1 MATIGTNRGSNI
13 PNIDNTLLATSGQPS
28 ADKQVKATKLT
39 RGFKLTPD
47 SYTTID
53 ELIKVTK
60 EDIMPDLVKT
70 YGDQGLTGFLK
81 LTGAI
86 NNGGSSD
93 QIEWWEEG
101 RRHRAFDYSSTD
113 ITDNNTNLTVK
124 ASETEGGK
132 FCAHVQKN
140 DVVMDAET
148 GTRYIVQA
156 GGATTSA
163 SSPSNA
169 VLVKLDDSAVGDAGT
184 DYVSSNGK
192 FLILGNMYAQ
202 GTNQPTGF
210 VDPGLARYIN
220 PYMIVKDRYE
230 VNGSQATNIGY
241 VNMGNGD
248 FRWFMYGE
256 SEARKRFED
265 KRELM
270 MLFGEKRDQAGTTT
284 ALDNNLA
291 GSEGYFSAIEN
302 RGINVSS
309 AGTNALDSFAEFD
322 DIIIELDKQ
331 GAPSEYAMY
340 VNRKQDLAIDDML
353 AAGIATGVTAGLP
366 GQFGAFQNSP
376 DIAVQLGFKSFTRG
390 GYTFHKH
397 DWRLLNDPT
406 MLGAAS
412 NNFIQAAM
420 VPMSTVAD
428 ARSGASVPALSMYYK
443 EANGYSREMEHW
455 VTGGGV
461 LGHNN
466 NGDAGT
472 DQAVFH
478 YRSEI
483 ALCVRAANQHVLI
496 KG

>member
-1 MATIGTNRGSNI
+1 MATIG
-13 PNIDNTLLATSGQPS
+13 NTPSVDATLSV
-28 ADKQVKATKLT
+28 ANKTVNATQLS

-53 ELIKVTK
+53 DLIKATK

-81 LTGAI
+81 LTGAV
-86 NNGGSSD
+86 NSGGSSD

-101 RRHRAFDYSSTD
+101 RRHRSLTYTD
-113 ITDNNTNLTVK
+113 DLNGTGATLTVTSAAVK
-124 ASETEGGK
+124 AN
-132 FCAHVQKN
+132 VQQN
-140 DVVMDAET
+140 DVLMDAET
-148 GTRYIVQA
+148 GVRVIVTA
-156 GGATTSA
+156 GGSTASLSGANVTIKRLDGAAFSANDLKDGSA
-163 SSPSNA
+163 S
-169 VLVKLDDSAVGDAGT
+169 AGT
-184 DYVSSNGK
+184 
-192 FLILGNMYAQ
+192 FIHLGNLYAQ

-210 VDPGLARYIN
+210 VDPGMVRYVN

-256 SEARKRFED
+256 AEARKRFED
-265 KRELM
+265 RRELM
-270 MLFGEKRDQAGTTT
+270 MLFGEKVAAGSSYSI
-284 ALDNNLA
+284 DGNSFA

-302 RGINVSS
+302 RGINVSGAS
-309 AGTNALDSFAEFD
+309 ANPLDSFSEFD

-366 GQFGAFQNSP
+366 GQFGAFQNNA
-376 DIAVQLGFKSFTRG
+376 DMAVQLGFKSFTRG

-406 MLGAAS
+406 MLGAVDA
-412 NNFIQAAM
+412 NFVQGVM
-420 VPMSTVAD
+420 VPLATVAD
-428 ARSGASVPALSMYYK
+428 ARSGASVPALSMHYK

-496 KG
+496 KGS

>member
-1 MATIGTNRGSNI
+1 MADLGST
-13 PNIDNTLLATSGQPS
+13 PSTYSTTSVSDKTVKNTLLS
-28 ADKQVKATKLT
+28 
-39 RGFKLTPD
+39 RGFKITPD

-53 ELIKVTK
+53 ELIKATR
-60 EDIMPDLVKT
+60 EDVMPELIQI

-81 LTGAI
+81 LTGAV
-86 NNGGSSD
+86 NSGGSSD
-93 QIEWWEEG
+93 QIDWWEAG
-101 RRHRAFDYSSTD
+101 RRHRAYSGIALGTPGGAAS
-113 ITDNNTNLTVK
+113 LTVSD
-124 ASETEGGK
+124 AT
-132 FCAHVQKN
+132 FIADVQKN

-148 GTRYIVQA
+148 GVRFIVQD
-156 GGATTSA
+156 GGAGAGTPATNVTLVKMDNTA
-163 SSPSNA
+163 IANADVTASNA
-169 VLVKLDDSAVGDAGT
+169 TLLV
-184 DYVSSNGK
+184 
-192 FLILGNMYAQ
+192 IGNIYAQ

-210 VDPGLARYIN
+210 TDPGMKRYTN

-230 VNGSQATNIGY
+230 VNGSQATNVGY
-241 VNMGNGD
+241 VNLGGGD
-248 FRWFMYGE
+248 YRWFMYGE
-256 SEARKRFED
+256 KEARARFED

-270 MLFGEKRDQAGTTT
+270 MLFGEKRSGSAGT
-284 ALDNNLA
+284 ALDNAMA
-291 GSEGYFSAIEN
+291 GSEGYFSAIED
-302 RGINVSS
+302 RGIVVQNASS
-309 AGTNALDSFAEFD
+309 NPLDSFSEFD
-322 DIIIELDKQ
+322 DIILELDKQ

-366 GQFGAFQNSP
+366 GQFGAFQNNA
-376 DIAVQLGFKSFTRG
+376 DMAVQLGFKSFTRG

-406 MLGAAS
+406 MLGAAT
-412 NNFIQAAM
+412 NNFLQGAM
-420 VPMSTVAD
+420 VPLRTVND

-455 VTGGGV
+455 VSGGGV
-461 LGHNN
+461 LGHTN

-483 ALCVRAANQHVLI
+483 ALCVRAANQHVMI

>member
-1 MATIGTNRGSNI
+1 MASIGSTRGTDI
-13 PNIDNTLLATSGQPS
+13 PNLDNTLNVS
-28 ADKQVKATKLT
+28 DKSVKNTLLS

-47 SYTTID
+47 SYTTVD
-53 ELIKVTK
+53 DLIKATR
-60 EDIMPDLVKT
+60 EDVMPDLVKA

-81 LTGAI
+81 LTGAV
-86 NNGGSSD
+86 NSGGSSD
-93 QIEWWEEG
+93 QIDWWEEG
-101 RRHRAFDYSSTD
+101 RRHRAYTISDDLSSASGATVT
-113 ITDNNTNLTVK
+113 ITDTDFRK
-124 ASETEGGK
+124 D
-132 FCAHVQKN
+132 VQKN

-148 GTRYIVQA
+148 GVRFIVKSGGLTS
-156 GGATTSA
+156 GGASD
-163 SSPSNA
+163 A
-169 VLVKLDDSAVGDAGT
+169 VLVKMDGTAIGGSDLTDSSA
-184 DYVSSNGK
+184 K
-192 FLILGNMYAQ
+192 FIVIGNIYAQ
-202 GTNQPTGF
+202 GTNQPIGF
-210 VDPGLARYIN
+210 TDPGIVRYTN

-230 VNGSQATNIGY
+230 VNGSQATNVGY
-241 VNMGNGD
+241 VNLGNGD
-248 FRWFMYGE
+248 YRWFMYGE
-256 SEARKRFED
+256 QEARKRFED

-270 MLFGEKRDQAGTTT
+270 LLFGEKRPSEQAGGE
-284 ALDNNLA
+284 LDNKLA
-291 GSEGYFSAIEN
+291 GSEGYFAAIED
-302 RGINVSS
+302 RGIQVSS
-309 AGTNALDSFAEFD
+309 ASSNPMDSFAEFD
-322 DIIIELDKQ
+322 DIILELDKQ

-366 GQFGAFQNSP
+366 GQFGAFQNDS
-376 DIAVQLGFKSFTRG
+376 DMAVQLGFKSFTRG

-406 MLGAAS
+406 MLGAGAS
-412 NNFIQAAM
+412 NYIQGAM
-420 VPMSTVAD
+420 VPLRTVND
-428 ARSGASVPALSMYYK
+428 ARSGASVPALSMHYK

>member
-1 MATIGTNRGSNI
+1 MASIGTSRGTDI
-13 PNIDNTLLATSGQPS
+13 PNLDNTLNVANKSVSNTLLS
-28 ADKQVKATKLT
+28 

-47 SYTTID
+47 SYTTVD
-53 ELIKVTK
+53 ELIKATR
-60 EDIMPDLVKT
+60 EDVMPDLVKI

-81 LTGAI
+81 LTGAV
-86 NNGGSSD
+86 NSGGSSD
-93 QIEWWEEG
+93 QIDWWEEG
-101 RRHRAFDYSSTD
+101 RRHRAYKL
-113 ITDNNTNLTVK
+113 TDNFTASSIGASVTVTDSDFK
-124 ASETEGGK
+124 AN
-132 FCAHVQKN
+132 VQKN
-140 DVVMDAET
+140 DVVMDAST
-148 GTRYIVQA
+148 GTRFIVQS

-163 SSPSNA
+163 SSPSDV
-169 VLVKLDDSAVGDAGT
+169 VLVKMDNTAIVDADLT
-184 DYVSSNGK
+184 NGANSCHM
-192 FLILGNMYAQ
+192 IVIGNIYAQ

-210 VDPGLARYIN
+210 TDPGIVRYTN

-241 VNMGNGD
+241 VNLGGGD

-256 SEARKRFED
+256 AEARKRFED

-270 MLFGEKRDQAGTTT
+270 MLFGEKRASGSAAT
-284 ALDNNLA
+284 ALDNALA
-291 GSEGYFSAIEN
+291 GSEGYFAAIED
-302 RGINVSS
+302 RGIQVKSASS
-309 AGTNALDSFAEFD
+309 NPLDSFSEFD
-322 DIIIELDKQ
+322 DIILELDKQ

-366 GQFGAFQNSP
+366 GQFGAFQNNA
-376 DIAVQLGFKSFTRG
+376 DMAVQLGFKSFTRG

-406 MLGAAS
+406 MLGAS
-412 NNFIQAAM
+412 STNFIQGAM
-420 VPMSTVAD
+420 VPLRTVND
-428 ARSGASVPALSMYYK
+428 ARSGASVPALSMHYK

-483 ALCVRAANQHVLI
+483 ALCVRAANQHVVI